1 MKLKR
6 IQLANFRRLEDI
18 VIDFEERETLFV
30 GPNNSGKT
38 SATIAFRSFLERRP
52 FKIHDFSVA
61 QIKAIDSFVP
71 EKNDVALPEITLD
84 LWFSIDS
91 SSIAFG
97 RAFFLL
103 PNVSKEFDEV
113 GMRCTYK
120 VRDAKKLW
128 SKYRSTF
135 PNQNGLNKKM
145 LSHFLKLGNNLS
157 RHFETR
163 YSSLSK
169 EDGSVSASSLEPSEG
184 KRILRS
190 LLRIDFVDA
199 QRNMEDEEIARS
211 NKLSSAFA
219 SFYRKNLDQPEVNEE
234 AVQVIDENNDR
245 LTKHYEKH
253 FSGLMEVIKSL
264 GVPSVNDRELRIVSS
279 LSSEVALEGSTD
291 LLYVDAGSEHEL
303 PEAYNGLG
311 FKNLVYMAVRISH
324 YHLQWMNTEADRPL
338 CHLIFI
344 EEPEVHLHAQV
355 QQAFVTNMWD
365 ILNKA
370 AENTSLVPQ
379 LVITT
384 HSSHVLDTVDFAAV
398 RYFQRCPM
406 KGEKPEETETLNA
419 SKIQSLRGFKPDPTK
434 IEDQEFDGTQN
445 LDFLKKYLKLTHCD
459 LFFADAAILVEGTVE
474 KLLLPR
480 MIEKIAP
487 GLNSKYLSILEVG
500 GAYSHRFDSLLKFL
514 DIPYVVLTDIDSV
527 DPTKNGST
535 CRADTPGAETSNA
548 SLKLFFGLKKI
559 SELVGCAP
567 EKRAQADGNRFV
579 SFQTPYTVSKNGDK
593 MSMHGRT
600 LEETFIYENLSL
612 FSAGGLDL
620 GAELPE
626 KLDEVFEAVYQHVKS
641 SSFKKTEFALNILS
655 STAEWRVPGYI
666 SDGLRWLDKRL
677 SKSLNAQSKD

>member
-1 MKLKR
+1 MHLT
-6 IQLANFRRLEDI
+6 NFRRLEDV

-71 EKNDVALPEITLD
+71 EENGVALPEITLD
-84 LWFSIDS
+84 LWFSIDP

-97 RAFFLL
+97 RTFSLL
-103 PNVSKEFDEV
+103 PNVSEEFDEV
-113 GMRCTYK
+113 GMRCTYG
-120 VRDAKKLW
+120 VRDAEKLW
-128 SKYRSTF
+128 GEYRSTF
-135 PNQNGLNKKM
+135 PNPDDGLNKKT
-145 LSHFLKLGNNLS
+145 LSHFLKLENNLNH
-157 RHFETR
+157 HFETR

-169 EDGSVSASSLEPSEG
+169 EGGSVSASSLDPAEG

-219 SFYRKNLDQPEVNEE
+219 SFYSKNLDQPEVNEE

-253 FSGLMEVIKSL
+253 FSSLMGVIKSL

-279 LSSEVALEGSTD
+279 LSSEAALEGSTD
-291 LLYVDAGSEHEL
+291 LLYVDTGSEHEL

-324 YHLQWMNTEADRPL
+324 YHLQWMNTEIDRPL
-338 CHLIFI
+338 CHLIFV

-365 ILNKA
+365 ILNEA
-370 AENTSLVPQ
+370 AGDTSLVPQ

-384 HSSHVLDTVDFAAV
+384 HSSHVLDTVNFAAV

-406 KGEKPEETETLNA
+406 KGEKPKKIKTLNA
-419 SKIQSLRGFKPDPTK
+419 STVQSLRAFKPVPTK
-434 IEDQEFDGTQN
+434 IEDQEFNETQN

-480 MIEKIAP
+480 MIEKTAP
-487 GLNSKYLSILEVG
+487 DLNSRYLSILEVG
-500 GAYSHRFDSLLKFL
+500 GAYSHRFDGLLTFL
-514 DIPYVVLTDIDSV
+514 EIPYVVLTDIDSV
-527 DPTKNGST
+527 DPTKNRST
-535 CRADTPGAETSNA
+535 CRADTSGAETSNA
-548 SLKLFFGLKKI
+548 SLKLFFGLTQI
-559 SELVGCAP
+559 SELVACAP

-579 SFQTPYTVSKNGDK
+579 SFQTPCTVSRNDDE

-600 LEETFIYENLSL
+600 LEEAFVYENLSL
-612 FSAGGLDL
+612 FSADGLDL
-620 GAELPE
+620 GVELPG
-626 KLDEVFEAVYQHVKS
+626 KLDEVFETVYEHVKS
-641 SSFKKTEFALNILS
+641 SSFKKTEFALDILS
-655 STAEWRVPGYI
+655 SPADWRVPGYI
-666 SDGLRWLDKRL
+666 SDGLRWLDERL
-677 SKSLNAQSKD
+677 SKSLNAQSKG